1 MDSKANFKQH
11 GQVGHIPVRGP
22 LRGSTMRG
30 AMPAV
35 MQGLQALAFAA
46 AIVLLFAGANWLD
59 QYSEDQ
65 HRQAHAQRRQVIESA
80 YLLGVA
86 RGRAEMAAT
95 QPLHCDKGL

>member
-11 GQVGHIPVRGP
+11 GQVGQIPVRGP
-22 LRGSTMRG
+22 VRG

-65 HRQAHAQRRQVIESA
+65 HRQAHAQPGRRHA
-80 YLLGVA
+80 
-86 RGRAEMAAT
+86 
-95 QPLHCDKGL
+95 